1 MAMEARDVLDVLTIL
16 REAQVERLWLDGG
29 WGIDALLGAQHR
41 DHDDLDLV
49 APVDDVDRIV
59 EALGEVGFT
68 ISEDVRPTRVV
79 LADRAGRTVDL
90 HPVRIDAAGTGWQT
104 GAGSRRH
111 RRQVPGRTASP
122 RGGSAVRRST
132 ASDPRSSSTTT
143 SATSRPPV
151 DREDIVRLCE
161 RFTMPL
167 PDEYK

>member
-59 EALGEVGFT
+59 EALGDVGFT
-68 ISEDVRPTRVV
+68 IF
-79 LADRAGRTVDL
+79 DL
-90 HPVRIDAAGTGWQT
+90 HLVRIDASGTGWQT
-104 GAGSRRH
+104 GAGPDGTDAKYPAGGFTSGWVGGQTVDCIGPEVQLDH
-111 RRQVPGRTASP
+111 HLGYEPTA
-122 RGGSAVRRST
+122 
-132 ASDPRSSSTTT
+132 
-143 SATSRPPV
+143 V

-161 RFTMPL
+161 RFTIPL
-167 PDEYK
+167 PDEFK

>member
-1 MAMEARDVLDVLTIL
+1 VAMEARDVLDVLTIL

-49 APVDDVDRIV
+49 AAIDDVDRIV
-59 EALGEVGFT
+59 EALGDVGFT

-90 HPVRIDAAGTGWQT
+90 HLVRIDAAGTGWQT
-104 GAGSRRH
+104 GAGPDGTDAKYPAGGFTSGWVGGQTVDCIGPEVQLDH
-111 RRQVPGRTASP
+111 HLGYEPTA
-122 RGGSAVRRST
+122 
-132 ASDPRSSSTTT
+132 
-143 SATSRPPV
+143 V
-151 DREDIVRLCE
+151 DREDVVRLCE
-161 RFTMPL
+161 RFTIPL